1 MKYLFFIVL
10 LVALVITAGCV
21 SENKNKDNPMPET
34 TPTQAYAKIHTSSYW
49 ESSGEGLLQN
59 PFPLLGHIDVVNY
72 GDADGKN
79 VQVVITVLY
88 DNEVVRQE
96 TIFFGTVKAGESVI
110 KDVKILIPR
119 PENFNASLIKVTDQ
133 VFVNEKEMMKIPS
146 N

>member
-1 MKYLFFIVL
+1 V
-10 LVALVITAGCV
+10 V
-21 SENKNKDNPMPET
+21 S
-34 TPTQAYAKIHTSSYW
+34 
-49 ESSGEGLLQN
+49 
-59 PFPLLGHIDVVNY
+59 
-72 GDADGKN
+72 
-79 VQVVITVLY
+79 
-88 DNEVVRQE
+88 QE